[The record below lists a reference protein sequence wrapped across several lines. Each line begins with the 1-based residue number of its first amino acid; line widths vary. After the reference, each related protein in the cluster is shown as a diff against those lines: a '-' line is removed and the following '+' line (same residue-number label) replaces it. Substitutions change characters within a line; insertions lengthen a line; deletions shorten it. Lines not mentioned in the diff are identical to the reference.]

1 MVLALSGLTGTIP
14 SAIADLTCASQLTRM
29 YAASR
34 ASG

>member
-1 MVLALSGLTGTIP
+1 MWLVHAGLTGTIP
-14 SAIADLTCASQLTRM
+14 SAIADLTCASQLTRV